1 MSVDADEPPVSVLFV
16 GADARTGARLLRAP
30 ALDAR
35 GVRTCD
41 QAVTLL
47 GLSGADYD
55 VVLLAPSTS
64 RHHLAA
70 EIRRLRDSGRQT
82 LLFVLVGSESDPG
95 LVEMLEAGADDYVVE
110 PVVPA
115 VLAARIRARRRRRTA
130 DSRTA
135 RRAGPLGDLHIDRSA
150 RRSFVGE
157 QEVVLRAKEF
167 DLLDT
172 LASNAGR
179 VVTRSTLMS
188 VVWDEHWFRS
198 TKTLDVT
205 MVGLRR
211 RLREAA
217 DLVDGVLPEIATLR
231 GVGYRMDP
239 VRRRHPAVA
248 YTVTPQ
254 PR

>member
-1 MSVDADEPPVSVLFV
+1 MRAADELPVSVLVV
-16 GADARTGARLLRAP
+16 GGDARATARLLRSP
-30 ALDAR
+30 TLDAR
-35 GVRTCD
+35 GVRSCD

-47 GLSGADYD
+47 GLSPADYD
-55 VVLLAPSTS
+55 VVLLSPPAS
-64 RHHLAA
+64 RPHLTT
-70 EIRRLRDSGRQT
+70 ELRRLRESCRET
-82 LLFVLVGSESDPG
+82 LLFVLVGSASNAG
-95 LVEMLEAGADDYVVE
+95 LVELLDLGADDYVVD

-115 VLAARIRARRRRRTA
+115 VLAARIRARRRRRA
-130 DSRTA
+130 NEPRPVRRT
-135 RRAGPLGDLHIDRSA
+135 GPHGDLVIDRSA
-150 RRSFVGE
+150 RRAFVRDHE
-157 QEVVLRAKEF
+157 IVLRVKEF

-179 VVTRSTLMS
+179 VVTRTTLMS

-217 DLVDGVLPEIATLR
+217 DLVDALVPEISTIR

-239 VRRRHPAVA
+239 VHRRQPPVA
-248 YTVTPQ
+248 YTVTSR